1 MAFTLIFGNNFITDS
16 PQSVKI
22 YEKVLFLLNEDEHGP
37 YLTTQIFD
45 SSGDNIIVRVERNIS
60 TFYDSKQ
67 FVRKHNERNH
77 LLIDNKDGENILQS
91 RVLDKNT
98 ILVSGVF
105 SFKEFVLISTQ
116 NYIVLPS
123 GNKMMH
129 DRVSARKG
137 SVRITDEGIKP
148 E

>member
-1 MAFTLIFGNNFITDS
+1 MAYTLIFGNNFITDS

-22 YEKVLFLLNEDEHGP
+22 YDKILFLLNEDEDGP

-45 SSGDNIIVRVERNIS
+45 SSGDNIIVKVERNIS

-67 FVRKHNERNH
+67 FVRKHNERNY
-77 LLIDNKDGENILQS
+77 LLIDNKGGENILQS

-123 GNKMMH
+123 GSKMMH

-137 SVRITDEGIKP
+137 SVRITHEGIKP